1 MCLILHA
8 PNVHGGGGFVL
19 LRELLDASSGHL
31 RWAQLDERTKER
43 LDLRPELRVHYVA
56 RTAVARLFAEWR
68 LWRSSKPD
76 DLVLCFHGMPPLLP
90 VRGRVV
96 VFFQNRHLLGVN
108 SLRHFPAK
116 VALRIVFERAVCTLF
131 RRHVDEYVV
140 QTKTMAEDLRRWHGG
155 EPVVRVLPFADLFDT
170 VCSRDHAADGY
181 DFVYVASGDAHK
193 NHERL
198 IDAWL
203 LLAKVGL
210 FPSLALTLGS
220 ENRRLLDGLE
230 RLRSESQIRVYN
242 LGVLPQERILELY
255 KCAGALIFPST
266 SESFGLPLVE
276 AAACGLP
283 VVAAELDYVRDVV
296 TPLETFD
303 PESPLSI
310 ARAVRRFLGCP
321 ETPEPVMTASEFV
334 ERIRQL

>member
-1 MCLILHA
+1 
-8 PNVHGGGGFVL
+8 
-19 LRELLDASSGHL
+19 
-31 RWAQLDERTKER
+31 LDERTKER
-43 LDLRPELRVHYVA
+43 LELQPDLEVHYVK
-56 RTAVARLFAEWR
+56 RTGLARLFAEWR
-68 LWRSSKPD
+68 LWQASKPD

-90 VRGRVV
+90 VHGRVV
-96 VFFQNRHLLGVN
+96 VFFQNRYLLGVN
-108 SLRHFPAK
+108 SLRHLPAK
-116 VALRIVFERAVCTLF
+116 VALRIVFERAVCTQF

-155 EPVVRVLPFADLFDT
+155 EPPVRVLPFADLFDA
-170 VCSRDHAADGY
+170 VYSSDHAADRY
-181 DFVYVASGDAHK
+181 NFVYVASADAHK
-193 NHERL
+193 NHECL

-203 LLAKVGL
+203 LLAKAGL
-210 FPSLALTLGS
+210 FPSLALTVGS
-220 ENRRLLDGLE
+220 GNRRLLDRLE
-230 RLRSESQIRVYN
+230 RLRSESEVCVYN
-242 LGVLPQERILELY
+242 LGVLPQERVLELY

-296 TPLETFD
+296 TPVETFD
-303 PESPLSI
+303 PKSPLSI

>member
-1 MCLILHA
+1 
-8 PNVHGGGGFVL
+8 
-19 LRELLDASSGHL
+19 
-31 RWAQLDERTKER
+31 
-43 LDLRPELRVHYVA
+43 
-56 RTAVARLFAEWR
+56 
-68 LWRSSKPD
+68 
-76 DLVLCFHGMPPLLP
+76 
-90 VRGRVV
+90 V
-96 VFFQNRHLLGVN
+96 VFVQNRYLLGES

-116 VALRIVFERAVCTLF
+116 VALRIVFERVVCALL
-131 RRHVDEYVV
+131 RSHVDGYVV
-140 QTKTMAEDLRRWHGG
+140 QTKTMAENLRCWHRG

-170 VCSRDHAADGY
+170 VCSRDHADDGY

-220 ENRRLLDGLE
+220 ENRRLLVRLE
-230 RLRSESQIRVYN
+230 RLRSESEIRVYH
-242 LGVLPQERILELY
+242 LGVLPRERVLELY

-296 TPLETFD
+296 TPLETFN

-310 ARAVRRFLGCP
+310 ARAVRRFLDCP
-321 ETPEPVMTASEFV
+321 EAPGSVMRASEFV
-334 ERIRQL
+334 ERILPL